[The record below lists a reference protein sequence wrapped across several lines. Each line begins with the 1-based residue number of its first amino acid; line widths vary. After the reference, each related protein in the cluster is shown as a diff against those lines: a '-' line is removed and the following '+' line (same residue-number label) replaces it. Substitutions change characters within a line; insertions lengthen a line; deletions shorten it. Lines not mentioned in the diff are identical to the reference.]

1 MVCGYYY
8 DKVNFQVPQFID
20 AKPRIVG
27 PLTIAQFGYLAGGG
41 IAAFILFQFLTPF
54 IAGTISA
61 VLVGIALALALG
73 KVNGVSIAMI
83 MSGALRYIWQP
94 RIYTWQRTFA
104 AQTLD
109 TSGVEKI
116 EAMRRR
122 MGIEEKLKSAALAI
136 TTGKIFTP
144 KPPTEH
150 DERGGGA
157 PKLQVVS
164 YLTGEKRVAKRIDY
178 R

>member
-1 MVCGYYY
+1 M
-8 DKVNFQVPQFID
+8 NFQVPQFID
-20 AKPRIVG
+20 DKPRIVG
-27 PLTIAQFGYLAGGG
+27 PFTIAQFGYLAAGG
-41 IAAFILFQFLTPF
+41 IVAFVLFQFLTPF
-54 IAGTISA
+54 IAGIISA
-61 VLVGIALALALG
+61 VIIGIALALALG

-83 MSGALRYIWQP
+83 MGGALRYAWQP

-116 EAMRRR
+116 EAIRRR

-136 TTGKIFTP
+136 TTGKMFVS
-144 KPPTEH
+144 KPSTDH
-150 DERGGGA
+150 DEQGNGV